1 MKKRYNITYYIY
13 QTIEFDDN
21 EMREYGYEGEITE
34 EQRKEYLNIL
44 LQDEYNVG
52 INYNEIYIE
61 EDIVDDKNV

>member
-13 QTIEFDDN
+13 QTVEFDDD
-21 EMREYGYEGEITE
+21 EMREYGYEGKITE

-52 INYNEIYIE
+52 INYDEIYIE
-61 EDIVDDKNV
+61 EDIADD